1 MDFKT
6 LANHLRKPTASLAV
20 RDIIIVTDQ
29 EDFTG
34 DGKIIIDKN
43 QIELQ
48 VIVNGE
54 REIRLVGGRSFSRDE
69 FWKIGGVIEGQIPF
83 WAVSLPHASKSQSN
97 LFATVRSAEF
107 GLDVIHH
114 LTSPFEDGGMRTA
127 LLHAYSNEGRP
138 LQPNDGIRAFARL
151 ADYKLLWCNTNTE
164 TVETNE
170 FIGTETC
177 SVRDT
182 LRGEFSG
189 FEYALIQRGDDCE
202 VHLRQKGEVAAST
215 DSREVMSALLKAI
228 GFLHGRHAWPQWQW
242 IQHDSG
248 TTDEYTRVARSVPRT
263 IHTPLSELA
272 CANGANAAL
281 LIGKAL
287 ECFLRG
293 DEFAEALHHYCFLAR
308 GASAD
313 KTPRHVGALGLCAV
327 LEGLVGLLHSHFCAA
342 ERRPEDVLF
351 DSVRAEL
358 KRYASERA
366 IVPDLAPAEGAMW
379 NRFIGSIQSMQA
391 LRFREKYQ
399 RLVDHFRLPAEKMSL
414 ALKAWKKHRNSLA
427 HGNSP
432 TGEVGEEMLIVSRI
446 AGAINVFAAAAI
458 GYSGLAVL
466 SRIEDQF
473 VRLPEPQP

>member
-1 MDFKT
+1 MRAAV
-6 LANHLRKPTASLAV
+6 LHACNH
-20 RDIIIVTDQ
+20 
-29 EDFTG
+29 
-34 DGKIIIDKN
+34 
-43 QIELQ
+43 
-48 VIVNGE
+48 
-54 REIRLVGGRSFSRDE
+54 
-69 FWKIGGVIEGQIPF
+69 EGQ
-83 WAVSLPHASKSQSN
+83 
-97 LFATVRSAEF
+97 
-107 GLDVIHH
+107 
-114 LTSPFEDGGMRTA
+114 
-127 LLHAYSNEGRP
+127 P

-151 ADYKLLWCNTNTE
+151 ADFKLIWSNTNTE

-182 LRGEFSG
+182 LCGEFSG
-189 FEYALIQRGDDCE
+189 FEYALVQRGDDCE
-202 VHLRQKGEVAAST
+202 VHLRQKGEVGPST

-242 IQHDSG
+242 IQHDSAA
-248 TTDEYTRVARSVPRT
+248 TDEYARVARSVPRT
-263 IHTPLSELA
+263 IHTPLPGCA
-272 CANGANAAL
+272 WANGADAAL
-281 LIGKAL
+281 LIGKAV
-287 ECFLRG
+287 ECFVRG

-313 KTPRHVGALGLCAV
+313 KTPKHVGALGLCAV

-342 ERRPEDVLF
+342 ERRPEDILF
-351 DSVRAEL
+351 ESVRSEL
-358 KRYASERA
+358 KRYAGQRA
-366 IVPDLAPAEGAMW
+366 IVPDLAPAESEMW

-399 RLVDHFRLPAEKMSL
+399 RLVEHFRLPAEKMSL

-427 HGNSP
+427 HGNSS